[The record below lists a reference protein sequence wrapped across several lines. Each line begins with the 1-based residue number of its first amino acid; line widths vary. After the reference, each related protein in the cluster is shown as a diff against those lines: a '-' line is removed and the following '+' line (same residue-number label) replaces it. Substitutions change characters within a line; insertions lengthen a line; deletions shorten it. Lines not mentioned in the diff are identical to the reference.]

1 MISHIIS
8 NPHFNSY
15 FNTHDQSGIV
25 GAIVSVFAGGAVV
38 GSLASIFIIDD
49 YGRKATI
56 QVGAVINIVGVM
68 LQASAA
74 TLSMMLVGRIIVGFA
89 CGMMSVGVPV
99 YLAECALRM
108 PPPPPARR
116 INLSNTP

>member
-8 NPHFNSY
+8 NEHFNSY
-15 FNTHDQSGIV
+15 FNTQAESGIV

-38 GSLASIFIIDD
+38 GSLASAFILDD
-49 YGRKATI
+49 YGRRATI
-56 QVGAVINIVGVM
+56 QVGAVINILGVV

-74 TLSMMLVGRIIVGFA
+74 TLSMMLIGRMIVGFA
-89 CGMMSVGVPV
+89 CGMMSVGVPI

-108 PPPPPARR
+108 PLPSPRAHKP
-116 INLSNTP
+116 L